1 MKKILDFIKTNIMN
15 WLITVLSAFIVI
27 YWYQAQLHIPV
38 DFRDFKDGIQNHLL
52 WTTKGECYFVKPQA
66 EQTVYLVRV
75 VDCDKK

>member
-1 MKKILDFIKTNIMN
+1 MKKIFVFIRENVMN
-15 WLITVLSAFIVI
+15 WLLTILSAFLVI
-27 YWYQAQLHIPV
+27 YWYQTQLHTPV

-52 WTTKGECYFVKPQA
+52 WSIKGECYFAKPQA